1 MFKKKN
7 TDDETEKK
15 VSLFARRGFRY
26 GSMATVFTVVF
37 IAIVVLFNVLVSFLS
52 NKYPMSVDLTANHS
66 YKLSSDTLKFIKK
79 VHQKITIT
87 VLADEN
93 AYQGSSYA
101 SCLKLMQKYPQYN
114 SDISVNFV
122 NLTKNP
128 SFESQYPKESLA
140 DYDIIVSSG
149 SKYKHIAST
158 DLLQTTT
165 DETTGEETVTG
176 DQTEQKID
184 SAIEYVTSENLP
196 VVMFT
201 SGHSEV
207 DSTGV
212 QNLLTQN
219 NYNVETKNIATDG
232 IDSKAV
238 ALVIVE
244 PKADFSA
251 DEIKKIDAFLTN
263 GGQMGKSLYVFFD
276 PQQSTLPNIEDYT
289 KEWGLQ
295 VEKGVI
301 YDQTNAFAGSLF
313 QPIEGSTDSGTVG
326 SLASDMHA
334 DLAVARPITLL
345 YQSKDVRTT
354 TAVVSTMDTAR
365 LWNPPVVSSQSVQ
378 TFQPSSSD
386 KKGPFTVIA
395 KSVKSGTYNNNSV
408 TSNVVVSGSTE
419 FLDQTLLAQSNL
431 TNADIVLNTFN
442 NLGGIKS
449 DINIVAKDKTAK
461 TLNMTQAQ
469 VKFLEILFL
478 AVLPIAV
485 LLCGFAVWFR
495 RRHL

>member
-7 TDDETEKK
+7 PDEETEQK
-15 VSLFARRGFRY
+15 VSLFAKRGFRY

-52 NKYPMSVDLTANHS
+52 NKYPMSVDLTSSQS
-66 YKLSSDTLKFIKK
+66 YKLSSQTLKFVKK
-79 VHQKITIT
+79 VHQKINIT
-87 VLADEN
+87 VLEDED
-93 AYQGSSYA
+93 AYLASEYA
-101 SCLKLMQKYPQYN
+101 PCLKLMQKYPQYN
-114 SDISVNFV
+114 SDITVSFV

-128 SFESQYPKESLA
+128 SFESQYPKESLT

-149 SKYKHIAST
+149 SKYKHIAYS

-165 DETTGEETVTG
+165 DEYTGEETVTG
-176 DQTEQKID
+176 NQTEQKID

-196 VVMFT
+196 VVQFT
-201 SGHSEV
+201 SGHNES
-207 DSTGV
+207 DSTGI
-212 QNLLTQN
+212 QTLLTDN

-232 IDSKAV
+232 IDSKAT
-238 ALVIVE
+238 ALVIVA

-251 DEIKKIDAFLTN
+251 SEIKAIDTFLTN
-263 GGQMGKSLYVFFD
+263 GGQLGKSLYVFFD
-276 PQQSTLPNIEDYT
+276 PQQSTLPNLEDYT

-301 YDQTNAFAGSLF
+301 YDQTNALSGSLF

-334 DLAVARPITLL
+334 DLAVARPVTLL
-345 YQSKDVRTT
+345 YSNKDVRTT

-365 LWNPPVVSSQSVQ
+365 LWNSSVVSSQTVQ
-378 TFQPSSSD
+378 TFQPASTD
-386 KKGPFTVIA
+386 KKGPFVVIA
-395 KSVKSGTYNNNSV
+395 KSVKDGTYNNNTV

-419 FLDQTLLAQSNL
+419 FLDQTLLQQSNL

-442 NLGGIKS
+442 NLGGVKS
-449 DINIVAKDKTAK
+449 DINIVAKDMTAK
-461 TLNMTQAQ
+461 TLNITQNQ

-485 LLCGFAVWFR
+485 LLFGFVVWFR